1 MTRVSFHP
9 QCRVSSSPSW
19 HLLLRGTGLPHSV
32 ATATHSAKFPFR
44 MCSNSRPSCTSTSP
58 PTSLG
63 EFAFRDHGP
72 WLRLHRRAV
81 FAVLHSLAAEL
92 TDRAFGSPRPCP
104 SVCVRLRGEWW
115 RGPDVAVGPI
125 QNRGCFRHDASRRWR
140 LGGAWPCRHGR
151 CVLLGIRLIT
161 PPSPSIAP
169 SAASLWPRQG
179 LCQGTRP
186 ASSGAVQRRSCPD
199 QCLHNKRTPA
209 FQSRRVAGQRRPL
222 SI

>member
-92 TDRAFGSPRPCP
+92 TDRAFGSPRPCRLCASACAANGGGGPMSP
-104 SVCVRLRGEWW
+104 SVRFKTAVVSDTTPPAAGGSGVHGPADTAVACSWASASSHRPRQASHLRRHHCGHGKVCAKVPAPRRPVPFSAAHVQINVVTTHGPPHSSRGE
-115 RGPDVAVGPI
+115 
-125 QNRGCFRHDASRRWR
+125 
-140 LGGAWPCRHGR
+140 
-151 CVLLGIRLIT
+151 
-161 PPSPSIAP
+161 
-169 SAASLWPRQG
+169 SLDKGDP
-179 LCQGTRP
+179 
-186 ASSGAVQRRSCPD
+186 
-199 QCLHNKRTPA
+199 
-209 FQSRRVAGQRRPL
+209 
-222 SI
+222 